1 MTVLQ
6 PSCPCFSFLAFYH
19 LEALSFQGKLNI
31 LYMIKQIMHD
41 GNQVLIASMELAP
54 FFFFL
59 WKVGARHGAVQPQG
73 VHLPCLLRAAPW
85 PDLNVRSKSPSNI

>member
-41 GNQVLIASMELAP
+41 GNQVLITIMELAP
-54 FFFFL
+54 FFFFVESGSKTWGCPASRSASPL
-59 WKVGARHGAVQPQG
+59 PAEGSPMARFE
-73 VHLPCLLRAAPW
+73 C
-85 PDLNVRSKSPSNI
+85 KI